1 MSGNDSSRTGG
12 SPECAFLAGGGEA
25 GERMRAFD
33 WTTSPLGCP
42 AVWPEALKV
51 LVSVVLTSTQPMF
64 LVWGP
69 DRIFLYNDAFI
80 PIAGRKHP
88 TSFGLASRVVWAE
101 AWTEIGALFDR
112 VFEGE
117 PMYMTGFKVGL
128 DRRGRVE
135 DAYFDFSY
143 TPVRTENEGVR
154 GLFGVCIETTERVAH
169 ARQQLQNVERER
181 DRIFEMSRDL
191 FAVATFDGHLKS
203 INPAWSRQLCRSD
216 DELLS
221 KPFSLIIH
229 PDDLGETAD
238 VIAKLQQGKPVHQFL
253 VRLLKSDGT
262 PISFAWSAMPESA
275 DAGIFYTVGRD
286 ITEDQRRE
294 EALRQSQKME
304 AVGQLTGG
312 LAHDFN
318 NLLQAVHGNLDLIRR
333 RPEDPARVSRL
344 AENGIQAAER
354 GAKLTAQLLAFSR
367 AQKLELRTT
376 AIAPL
381 IAGMDDIL
389 KSSLGPR
396 VRVRVDTEGS
406 GLGVIADPT
415 QLEMAIL
422 NLATNARDAMP
433 DGGDLTIEMRQN
445 NLMKDPELPPGNYVE
460 IRISDTGHGMSP
472 AVVAKAFDPF
482 FTTKGPGKG
491 TGLGLSQVYGM
502 ARQAGGI
509 ARIES
514 REPLGTTIVLLL
526 KFVQLSFEAGSEMVD
541 SPMRANKALTV
552 LAVDDDADV
561 RRFLEDSLESLGFQV
576 MLAEDGERGLS
587 ALETFSPD
595 VLLLDFAMPDMSGAE
610 VADRVRALQPDL
622 PIIFASGYSDT
633 AAIER
638 AAGSSAVLLRKP
650 FRIDD
655 LEAALRAAVAK
666 ARDPVLRLG

>member
-1 MSGNDSSRTGG
+1 
-12 SPECAFLAGGGEA
+12 
-25 GERMRAFD
+25 
-33 WTTSPLGCP
+33 
-42 AVWPEALKV
+42 
-51 LVSVVLTSTQPMF
+51 
-64 LVWGP
+64 
-69 DRIFLYNDAFI
+69 
-80 PIAGRKHP
+80 
-88 TSFGLASRVVWAE
+88 
-101 AWTEIGALFDR
+101 
-112 VFEGE
+112 
-117 PMYMTGFKVGL
+117 
-128 DRRGRVE
+128 
-135 DAYFDFSY
+135 
-143 TPVRTENEGVR
+143 
-154 GLFGVCIETTERVAH
+154 
-169 ARQQLQNVERER
+169 
-181 DRIFEMSRDL
+181 
-191 FAVATFDGHLKS
+191 
-203 INPAWSRQLCRSD
+203 
-216 DELLS
+216 
-221 KPFSLIIH
+221 
-229 PDDLGETAD
+229 
-238 VIAKLQQGKPVHQFL
+238 
-253 VRLLKSDGT
+253 
-262 PISFAWSAMPESA
+262 
-275 DAGIFYTVGRD
+275 
-286 ITEDQRRE
+286 
-294 EALRQSQKME
+294 
-304 AVGQLTGG
+304 
-312 LAHDFN
+312 
-318 NLLQAVHGNLDLIRR
+318 
-333 RPEDPARVSRL
+333 
-344 AENGIQAAER
+344 
-354 GAKLTAQLLAFSR
+354 
-367 AQKLELRTT
+367 
-376 AIAPL
+376 
-381 IAGMDDIL
+381 
-389 KSSLGPR
+389 
-396 VRVRVDTEGS
+396 
-406 GLGVIADPT
+406 
-415 QLEMAIL
+415 
-422 NLATNARDAMP
+422 
-433 DGGDLTIEMRQN
+433 
-445 NLMKDPELPPGNYVE
+445 MKDPELPPGNYVE